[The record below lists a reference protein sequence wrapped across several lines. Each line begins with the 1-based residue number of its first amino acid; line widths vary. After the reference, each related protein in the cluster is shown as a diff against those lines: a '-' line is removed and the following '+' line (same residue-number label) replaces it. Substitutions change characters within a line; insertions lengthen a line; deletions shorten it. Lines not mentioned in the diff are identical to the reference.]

1 MAPLLPRAPGRTTAR
16 AALAGLLVV
25 LGGAA
30 CDAADRLLRVTTP
43 SRLGE
48 SGYLVPQ
55 NASLIVASA
64 VADFECAFGAY
75 VVVTGLTAGELA
87 DGSQTAARWSYDR
100 RDVNQSDV
108 TYAGSSC
115 EGLGIYTPL
124 STARFTAD
132 QALRQLDG
140 WTDQQVPNRARL
152 IDRAALYAGWSL
164 LLLGE
169 SFCSAAVGGGPEL
182 QTPQLLDSAAAR
194 FTRVIGAAA
203 TGADA
208 AVLNA
213 AYLGRARAR
222 LGRGDLA
229 GAAADAERVPQ
240 AFVFAATADA
250 SSGRRQNRLF
260 QQNNQ
265 ARLVSVAP
273 AYRTLGDPRVPVVNT
288 DSLMADQ
295 ITRFSRQTKFGSLTT
310 SLTIGSGVEARLIL
324 AEARGAGEGVGIVNA
339 LRARAGVALPALT
352 AAQTADFAG
361 TVREER
367 RRELFLHG
375 TRLFDLRRAN
385 VAPTPAPGTAY
396 PKGGSYGTQLCYPLP
411 DLERAANPNIRTGG

>member
-1 MAPLLPRAPGRTTAR
+1 MAPLTPRAAGLTTVR
-16 AALAGLLVV
+16 AAAVGLCVV
-25 LGGAA
+25 LAGAA

-48 SGYLVPQ
+48 AGYLVPQ
-55 NASLIVASA
+55 NAALIVTSA
-64 VADFECAFGAY
+64 QADFECAFGSY
-75 VVVTGLTAGELA
+75 VVAAGLTAGELA

-100 RDVNQSDV
+100 RDVNQADA
-108 TYAGSSC
+108 TYSTGTC
-115 EGLGIYTPL
+115 EALGVYTPL
-124 STARFTAD
+124 STARYTAD
-132 QALRQLDG
+132 QALRQLEG

-169 SFCSAAVGGGPEL
+169 GFCSAAISGGPEL
-182 QTPQLLDSAAAR
+182 QSAQLLDSAAAR
-194 FTRVIGAAA
+194 FTRVIGA
-203 TGADA
+203 TGVDA

-222 LGRGDLA
+222 IGRGDLT

-250 SSGRRQNRLF
+250 SSGRRQNRVF

-265 ARLVSVAP
+265 ARLVTVAP
-273 AYRTLGDPRVPVVNT
+273 AYRTLNDPRVPVVNT

-295 ITRFSRQTKFGSLTT
+295 VSRYSRQTKYASLTA
-310 SLTIGSGVEARLIL
+310 SLPIGTGIEARLIL
-324 AEARGAGEGVGIVNA
+324 AEARGAGEGVGILNA
-339 LRARAGVALPALT
+339 LRARTGVALPALT

-367 RRELFLHG
+367 RRELFLQG
-375 TRLFDLRRAN
+375 TRLFDLRRGN
-385 VAPTPAPGTAY
+385 VAPTPAPGTPY
-396 PKGGSYGTQLCYPLP
+396 PKGGSYGPQLCYPLP
-411 DLERAANPNIRTGG
+411 DVERAANPNVV